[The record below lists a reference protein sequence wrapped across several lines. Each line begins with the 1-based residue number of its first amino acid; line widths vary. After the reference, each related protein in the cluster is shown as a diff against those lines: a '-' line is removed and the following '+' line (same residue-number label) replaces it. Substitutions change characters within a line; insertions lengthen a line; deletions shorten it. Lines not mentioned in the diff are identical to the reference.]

1 MVKGIND
8 IYCINYGSMDW
19 KKVFYDGK
27 KRQKK
32 RDKKNVINNN
42 IHKNKK
48 NKVNKQKWNK
58 NVTKK
63 TQNPE
68 KISIQNK
75 IKENKSKR
83 K

>member
-1 MVKGIND
+1 MISIVSIMEVW
-8 IYCINYGSMDW
+8 IE

-27 KRQKK
+27 KRQK
-32 RDKKNVINNN
+32 RNVINNN